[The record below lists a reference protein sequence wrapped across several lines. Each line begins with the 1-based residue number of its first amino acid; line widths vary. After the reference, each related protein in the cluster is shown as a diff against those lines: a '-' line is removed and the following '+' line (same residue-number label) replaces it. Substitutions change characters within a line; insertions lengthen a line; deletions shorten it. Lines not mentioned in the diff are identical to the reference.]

1 MDIREKYQLAVE
13 KSYNACYHSFFIT
26 PLSDEDE
33 DHIKN
38 LAISVLM
45 TRDKVQMGGGFVSA
59 IVNNDLIGAVSRADS
74 GAILGLR
81 FFVHCVQFV
90 NI

>member
-13 KSYNACYHSFFIT
+13 KSYNAYYHSFFTT
-26 PLSDEDE
+26 PLAKENE

-45 TRDKVQMGGGFVSA
+45 TRDKVQIGGGFVSA
-59 IVNNDLIGAVSRADS
+59 IVNNDLIEAVSRADS
-74 GAILGLR
+74 SAILGLR